1 MNRTI
6 LSVICT
12 SGLALT
18 ALGQETKPD
27 NSAQNVRD
35 RSGETQ
41 TSGSQSNSSDDTKL
55 TAAIRSAIVKDDSLT
70 MTAKNVKIITE
81 GGTVTLRGPVQTA
94 EEKSKIEQ
102 LAASAASGM
111 KIDNQL
117 EVKEAH

>member
-6 LSVICT
+6 LSVICI

-102 LAASAASGM
+102 LTASAASGM